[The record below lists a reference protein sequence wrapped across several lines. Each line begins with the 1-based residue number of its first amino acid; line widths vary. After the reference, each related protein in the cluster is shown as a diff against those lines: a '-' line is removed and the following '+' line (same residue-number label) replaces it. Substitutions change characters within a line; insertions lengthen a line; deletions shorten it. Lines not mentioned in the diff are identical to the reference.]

1 MIRRGRL
8 KRNRDIW
15 LASFFVVG
23 VLVAT
28 LSWIVSAG
36 GPAFASGPALI
47 SVCSTDATG
56 SGTVECAPSP
66 APTTSE
72 LVLVVCA
79 TSSASSESVP
89 GVYSGTASIYNLQI
103 QGVGTGLLGMEM
115 DDEYGGSGFEL
126 DCSETSGSYTYIE
139 VSVWSGLTVS
149 EIDQTQAYTCG
160 PSGCPAATFQDYGY
174 GASGYS
180 ELTMTSWV
188 LFGTSSPDVSSCG
201 YGLTLAGAVQNS
213 SQGDT
218 MGLCYGA
225 TSGSSTSN
233 TSEIFT
239 SSNSN
244 DASALE
250 VDFGITLSGTPP
262 GTPSSSTTST
272 TGATTTTACH
282 VVNNEDYC
290 SGVSP
295 TTIDGESCAWDVGD
309 QAYVCPN
316 GSSFPGTTTTTS
328 VPPTT
333 TTLPFC
339 FDGSA
344 TTSSG
349 TTTTVPC
356 TVTGETTTGG
366 TSCDWWDPVCWIE
379 ALLEPSPASLTA
391 FNTELATSG
400 ANSLGTSMATLAT
413 NTYDLITSG
422 GAVAYD
428 GCEYDYDGCNAGT
441 GPAPSTYYGGG
452 SEGTGAGD
460 GCVFGGSTPHVSG
473 EVLSGLGSVSGLICF
488 FVSSATSNSEVD
500 SWLGVINGLVTAGVV
515 IATVLAAFRIIFGMF
530 ASGK

>member
-36 GPAFASGPALI
+36 GPAFASGPALV

-115 DDEYGGSGFEL
+115 DDQYGGSGFEL

-188 LFGTSSPDVSSCG
+188 LFGSSSPDVSSCG

-213 SQGDT
+213 TQGDT

-244 DASALE
+244 VASALE
-250 VDFGITLSGTPP
+250 VDFGITLAGTPP

-316 GSSFPGTTTTTS
+316 GSSFPGTTTT
-328 VPPTT
+328 
-333 TTLPFC
+333 
-339 FDGSA
+339 
-344 TTSSG
+344 
-349 TTTTVPC
+349 VPC

-400 ANSLGTSMATLAT
+400 ANSLGMSVATLAT
-413 NTYDLITSG
+413 NTYDLVTSG
-422 GAVAYD
+422 GSEAYSGCD
-428 GCEYDYDGCNAGT
+428 GGGGCDDLGTDTLYGGDGGASCV
-441 GPAPSTYYGGG
+441 GGG
-452 SEGTGAGD
+452 SGPTL
-460 GCVFGGSTPHVSG
+460 SG
-473 EVLSGLGSVSGLICF
+473 ESLDLPASPSELICW
-488 FVSSATSNSEVD
+488 FVSSVTSNSTISPYVTV
-500 SWLGVINGLVTAGVV
+500 LGDLVTAGLV
-515 IATVLAAFRIIFGMF
+515 IGTVLAAFRIIFGMF